1 MKRRKKLSQS
11 TRVTKI
17 DKREPEEKEP
27 KTDEDTFNQTF
38 SVVQNDAK
46 AREQPEHGSAAR
58 RQDNSLPNSD
68 QFLQGILVRREFGKL
83 NI

>member
-17 DKREPEEKEP
+17 DQREPEEKEP
-27 KTDEDTFNQTF
+27 KTDQRAFNQTF
-38 SVVQNDAK
+38 PVVQYDAQ

-58 RQDNSLPNSD
+58 RQGNSLPNSD